1 MFYFCDAKIK
11 KHPNMKKFVNIL
23 LAICIVAL
31 IYIVYGSIMNP
42 IRFENEK
49 KIRDKAVIQTLMDI
63 KAAQTEYKYQ
73 HDSYCDN
80 FDSLAEFIKTAQ
92 LPITKKIGEL
102 TDDQLENNW
111 TETKVLTL
119 YAKARSAEQE
129 AAKLTGRRAAQK
141 QYEADTLWQRA
152 ATEGFIEIREDGSKN
167 FLFSRE
173 TEFVSLY
180 DSLYK
185 GRINPDSLRYVPFS
199 NGKEFELSIAI
210 DSAKTGVV
218 NHSFE
223 AKTLFVT
230 YLGPESEDG
239 GLDKQEII
247 NLLEDCDDR
256 GRYRGMKVDNNSGNW
271 E

>member
-1 MFYFCDAKIK
+1 
-11 KHPNMKKFVNIL
+11 MKKVVNIL

-49 KIRDKAVIQTLMDI
+49 KFRDKAVIQTLMDI

-73 HDSYCDN
+73 HDTYCDN
-80 FDSLAEFIKTAQ
+80 FDSLAAFIKTAQ

-102 TDDQLENNW
+102 TDDQMENNW
-111 TETKVLTL
+111 TEEKVLKL
-119 YAKARSAEQE
+119 YAKAQSAEIE
-129 AAKLTGRRAAQK
+129 ASRLTGRKAAQK

-152 ATEGFIEIREDGSKN
+152 ATEGFIEILEDGSKN

-173 TEFVSLY
+173 TEYVSLY

-185 GRINPDSLRYVPFS
+185 GSMNPDSLRYVPFS
-199 NGKEFELSIAI
+199 NGKEFELTVSV
-210 DSAKTGVV
+210 DSSKAGIPTY
-218 NHSFE
+218 SFE
-223 AKTLFVT
+223 AKVPFVD
-230 YLGPESEDG
+230 YLGETSENG

>member
-1 MFYFCDAKIK
+1 
-11 KHPNMKKFVNIL
+11 
-23 LAICIVAL
+23 
-31 IYIVYGSIMNP
+31 MNP
-42 IRFENEK
+42 IRFANEK
-49 KIRDKAVIQTLMDI
+49 NTRDQAVIQKLMDI
-63 KAAQTEYKYQ
+63 KAAQTEYNNQ
-73 HDSYCDN
+73 NGTYCDN
-80 FDSLAEFIKTAQ
+80 FDTLAEFIKTAQ

-102 TDDQLENNW
+102 TDDQLDHNW
-111 TETKVLTL
+111 TESKVLQL
-119 YAKARSAEQE
+119 YAKARSAEME
-129 AAKLTGRRAAQK
+129 AAKLKGRKAAQK
-141 QYEADTLWQRA
+141 QIEADTLWQKA
-152 ATEGFIEIREDGSKN
+152 VDEGFIEILEDGTKN

-185 GRINPDSLRYVPFS
+185 CRINPDSLRYVPFS
-199 NGKEFELSIAI
+199 NGKEFELSIAT

-223 AKTLFVT
+223 AKTLFMT

-239 GLDKQEII
+239 GLDKQELI

>member
-1 MFYFCDAKIK
+1 
-11 KHPNMKKFVNIL
+11 MKKVVNIL

-42 IRFENEK
+42 IRFANEK
-49 KIRDKAVIQTLMDI
+49 KTRDQAVIQKLMDI
-63 KAAQTEYKYQ
+63 KAAQTEYNYQ
-73 HDSYCDN
+73 HDGYCDN
-80 FDSLAEFIKTAQ
+80 FDSLAAFIKTAQ

-111 TETKVLTL
+111 TENKVLAL
-119 YAKARSAEQE
+119 YAKAQTAEQE
-129 AAKLTGRRAAQK
+129 AATLKGRKAAQK

-152 ATEGFIEIREDGSKN
+152 AKEGFIEILEDGTKN

-180 DSLYK
+180 DSLYH

-199 NGKEFELSIAI
+199 NGKEFELSVSS
-210 DSAKTGVV
+210 DTSKTGVIS
-218 NHSFE
+218 HTFE
-223 AKTLFVT
+223 AKTLFVN
-230 YLGPESEDG
+230 YLGAESEGG

>member
-1 MFYFCDAKIK
+1 
-11 KHPNMKKFVNIL
+11 MKKFVNIL

-49 KIRDKAVIQTLMDI
+49 KFRDKAVIQTLMDI

-73 HDSYCDN
+73 HDTYCDN
-80 FDSLAEFIKTAQ
+80 FDSLAEFIKVGK
-92 LPITKKIGEL
+92 LPIVKKIGEL
-102 TDDQLENNW
+102 TDDQMENNW
-111 TETKVLTL
+111 TEEKVLKL
-119 YAKARSAEQE
+119 YAKAQSAEIE
-129 AAKLTGRRAAQK
+129 ASRLTGRKAAQK

-152 ATEGFIEIREDGSKN
+152 ATEGFIEILEDGTKN

-185 GRINPDSLRYVPFS
+185 GRINPDSLRYVPFT
-199 NGKEFELSIAI
+199 NGKEFELTTSS
-210 DSAKTGVV
+210 DTSKTGVIS
-218 NHSFE
+218 HTFE
-223 AKTLFVT
+223 AKVPFVD
-230 YLGPESEDG
+230 YLGPESENG

-247 NLLEDCDDR
+247 NLLEECDDR

>member
-1 MFYFCDAKIK
+1 
-11 KHPNMKKFVNIL
+11 MKKVINIL

-42 IRFENEK
+42 IRFANEK
-49 KIRDKAVIQTLMDI
+49 GIRDRAVIERLMDI
-63 KAAQTEYKYQ
+63 KAAQTEYNYQ
-73 HDSYCDN
+73 HDGYCSN
-80 FDSLAEFIKTAQ
+80 FDTLAEFIKTAQ
-92 LPITKKIGEL
+92 LPIIRKIGDL

-111 TETKVLTL
+111 TENKVLAL
-119 YAKARSAEQE
+119 YAKARSAELE
-129 AAKLTGRRAAQK
+129 ASQLTGRKAAQK

-152 ATEGFIEIREDGSKN
+152 ATEGFITIKADGTKE

-173 TEFVSLY
+173 TEWVSLY
-180 DSLYK
+180 DSLYH

-199 NGKEFELSIAI
+199 EGKEFELTTSSDTSKA
-210 DSAKTGVV
+210 GVIS
-218 NHSFE
+218 HTFE
-223 AKTLFVT
+223 AKTLFVD
-230 YLGPESEDG
+230 YLGPNSYNG

>member
-1 MFYFCDAKIK
+1 
-11 KHPNMKKFVNIL
+11 MKKVVNVL
-23 LAICIVAL
+23 LALCIVAL
-31 IYIVYGSIMNP
+31 IYIVYGSIMDP
-42 IRFENEK
+42 IRFKNEK
-49 KIRDKAVIQTLMDI
+49 GIRDKAVIARLMDI
-63 KAAQTEYKYQ
+63 KAAQTEYNYQ
-73 HDSYCDN
+73 HDGYCDN
-80 FDSLAEFIKTAQ
+80 FDTLAAFIKTGQ

-102 TDDQLENNW
+102 TDDQMENNW
-111 TETKVLTL
+111 TEKKVLDL
-119 YAKARSAEQE
+119 YDKALAAEN
-129 AAKLTGRRAAQK
+129 AAANLTGRRAAQK
-141 QYEADTLWQRA
+141 KIEADTLWEKA
-152 ATEGFIEIREDGSKN
+152 AKEGFIEILPDGTKN

-199 NGKEFELSIAI
+199 NGKQFEMSVSSDTSKA
-210 DSAKTGVV
+210 GVIS
-218 NHSFE
+218 HTFE
-223 AKTLFVT
+223 AKTLFIN
-230 YLGPESEDG
+230 YLGEESEGG

>member
-1 MFYFCDAKIK
+1 
-11 KHPNMKKFVNIL
+11 MKKVVNVL
-23 LAICIVAL
+23 LALCIVAL
-31 IYIVYGSIMNP
+31 IYIVYGSIMDP
-42 IRFENEK
+42 IRFKTEK
-49 KIRDKAVIQTLMDI
+49 GIRDKAVIERLMDI
-63 KAAQTEYKYQ
+63 KAAQTEYNYQ
-73 HDSYCDN
+73 HDGYCDN
-80 FDSLAEFIKTAQ
+80 FDSLAAFIRTGQ

-102 TDDQLENNW
+102 TDDQMENNW
-111 TETKVLTL
+111 TEKKVLDL
-119 YAKARSAEQE
+119 YAQAQSAEIE
-129 AAKLTGRRAAQK
+129 ASRLTGRKAAQK
-141 QYEADTLWQRA
+141 KIEADTLWEKA
-152 ATEGFIEIREDGSKN
+152 AREGFIEILEDGTKN

-199 NGKEFELSIAI
+199 NGKQFEMSVSS
-210 DSAKTGVV
+210 DTSKTGVIS
-218 NHSFE
+218 HTFE

-230 YLGPESEDG
+230 YLGAESEGG

>member
-1 MFYFCDAKIK
+1 
-11 KHPNMKKFVNIL
+11 MKKFVNIL

-49 KIRDKAVIQTLMDI
+49 KFRDKAVIQRLMDI

-73 HDSYCDN
+73 HETYCDN
-80 FDSLAEFIKTAQ
+80 FDSLAEFIKVGK
-92 LPITKKIGEL
+92 LPIVKKIGEL
-102 TDDQLENNW
+102 TDDQMENNW
-111 TETKVLTL
+111 TEEKVLKL
-119 YAKARSAEQE
+119 YAKAQSAEIE
-129 AAKLTGRRAAQK
+129 ASRLTGRKAAQK

-152 ATEGFIEIREDGSKN
+152 ATEGFIEILDDGTKN

-185 GRINPDSLRYVPFS
+185 GRINPDSLRYVPFT
-199 NGKEFELSIAI
+199 NGKEFELTTSS
-210 DSAKTGVV
+210 DTSKTGVIS
-218 NHSFE
+218 HTFE
-223 AKTLFVT
+223 AKVPFVD
-230 YLGPESEDG
+230 YLGPESENG

-247 NLLEDCDDR
+247 NLLEECDDR

>member
-1 MFYFCDAKIK
+1 
-11 KHPNMKKFVNIL
+11 MKKVINIL
-23 LAICIVAL
+23 LALCIVAL

-42 IRFENEK
+42 IRFEREK
-49 KIRDKAVIQTLMDI
+49 DIRDKAVIERLMDI
-63 KAAQTEYKYQ
+63 KAAQTEYNYQ
-73 HDSYCDN
+73 HDGYCDN
-80 FDSLAEFIKTAQ
+80 FDSLAAFIKNGK
-92 LPITKKIGEL
+92 LPIVRKIGDL

-111 TETKVLTL
+111 TENKVLAL
-119 YAKARSAEQE
+119 YAKARQAELDASQ
-129 AAKLTGRRAAQK
+129 LTGRKAAQK

-152 ATEGFIEIREDGSKN
+152 ATEGFITINPDGTKE

-173 TEFVSLY
+173 TAWVSLY

-185 GRINPDSLRYVPFS
+185 GRIDPDSLRYVPFS
-199 NGKEFELSIAI
+199 DGKEFELSVAS
-210 DSAKTGVV
+210 DTSKSGVIS
-218 NHSFE
+218 HTFE
-223 AKTLFVT
+223 AKTLFEN
-230 YLGPESEDG
+230 YLG